1 MFSGY
6 LQAAVYEGLDG
17 HGLRG
22 WRWLFIMDGIITLPM
37 ALWGKHI
44 VLAAL
49 LHTSKTRVSSV
60 PKSLTSHPGYYALPD
75 LPSST
80 RVRWLTP
87 AEKSM
92 AVDRMQRIG
101 RALEEPFT
109 LSGLGRVLSTW
120 HVWVYTAYYTFFICS
135 ENIGSYMNLW
145 LKSLDRYTVAEINVY
160 PTVMPAITIVTTLI
174 YGWTSDALQ
183 LRAPIVYFSLG
194 VCFFAAVNLAV
205 WDGVPFGLK
214 WSSYYLTGCV
224 LPFLMIPSGRE
235 CCADINF
242 E

>member
-37 ALWGKHI
+37 ALWGKHF

-49 LHTSKTRVSSV
+49 IHLPAAWPLSV
-60 PKSLTSHPGYYALPD
+60 QATLTGCSGYYALPD

-87 AEKSM
+87 AEKSL
-92 AVDRMQRIG
+92 AVNRMQRIG

-109 LSGLGRVLSTW
+109 LFGLGRVLSKW

-205 WDGVPFGLK
+205 WDRVPFGLK
-214 WSSYYLTGCV
+214 WASYYLTGCV
-224 LPFLMIPSGRE
+224 LRFLMIPGDWRR
-235 CCADINF
+235 CADIKF
-242 E
+242 P